1 MRRVEADVC
10 VVGAGYAGLTAA
22 RRLTQAG
29 LTVAVLEARERVGG
43 RTHTETL
50 PGGGWIDHG
59 GAWFGPGQDRAYA
72 LAREVGI
79 ETYPTYS
86 AGKTLYVHGGKA
98 SAYRGDVPLSIGP
111 LQLLSLGVAMKR
123 LDRMAATL
131 PADASWDAPRAE
143 RWDATTLATWID
155 RNTLP
160 GKGREIIRVVL
171 RDLLTAD
178 PAELSLL
185 GMLHLIRGHE
195 NLQRLTSIEGGA
207 QQDRVIGGMQAIAN
221 RVAAELGDA
230 LCLGTPAES
239 ISLRGG
245 GVEVGGGDVAVSARR
260 AVVAVPLP
268 LVGRIAFDPPLP
280 VDRAHLA
287 ARVPMGAAT
296 KIAAVYD
303 EPFWRADGL
312 NALSFDVDGPV
323 SITVDGGAL
332 GEQPGII
339 TCIATARHAR
349 ALSRMDPAARRELV
363 VDALAGRFGPRAR
376 QVAAYHE
383 TDWGAE
389 EFSRGGYV
397 AHFPPGVLTRYG
409 RALREPVGPVHWA
422 GTETATT
429 GHGSVDGAIRSGE
442 RAAEEILYSPK
453 QLRRKSRAA
462 RVAAER

>member
-22 RRLTQAG
+22 RRLAQAG
-29 LTVAVLEARERVGG
+29 LTVAVLEARQRVGG
-43 RTHTETL
+43 RTHTERL
-50 PGGGWIDHG
+50 PGGAWIDHG
-59 GAWFGPGQDRAYA
+59 GAWLGPGQDRAYA
-72 LAREVGI
+72 LARELGV

-86 AGKTLYVHGGKA
+86 AGATVYVHGGKA
-98 SAYRGDVPLSIGP
+98 TRYRGDVPLSIGP

-123 LDRMAATL
+123 LDRMASTL
-131 PADASWDAPRAE
+131 PIDAPWDARRAQ

-178 PAELSLL
+178 PPELSLL
-185 GMLHLIRGHE
+185 GMLNLIRCHGD
-195 NLQRLTSIEGGA
+195 LRRLTSIEGGA
-207 QQDRVIGGMQAIAN
+207 QQDRIVGGMQAIAD
-221 RVAAELGDA
+221 RAAAELGDA
-230 LCLGTPAES
+230 LCLDTPVES

-245 GVEVGGGDVAVSARR
+245 GVEVGGGDVAVNARR

-280 VDRAHLA
+280 VDRAHA
-287 ARVPMGAAT
+287 VARVPMGAAT
-296 KIAAVYD
+296 KIAVVYD

-312 NALSFDVDGPV
+312 NALSFDVDGPI

-332 GEQPGII
+332 GERPGIVA
-339 TCIATARHAR
+339 CISTAGNAR
-349 ALSRMDPAARRELV
+349 VLGRMEPAARRRVV
-363 VDALAGRFGPRAR
+363 VDALVARFGPRAR
-376 QVAAYHE
+376 RPSGYHE

-409 RALREPVGPVHWA
+409 RVLREPVGPIHWA
-422 GTETATT
+422 GTETSTVS
-429 GHGSVDGAIRSGE
+429 HGCVDGAIRSGE
-442 RAAEEILYSPK
+442 RAASEVL
-453 QLRRKSRAA
+453 AA
-462 RVAAER
+462 LPVLEPEAAA